1 VSTPLQIQSTKIKTD
16 TGWEKCSYTD
26 TVTKMMDVSIL
37 KTDVEDAP
45 RALIFRDSFST
56 ALIPFFARSFS
67 EIMLDHHRKNTLNKD
82 LVEAFRPDVV
92 LFIFIE
98 ADLVY
103 RPKMRL
109 QEKN

>member
-1 VSTPLQIQSTKIKTD
+1 
-16 TGWEKCSYTD
+16 
-26 TVTKMMDVSIL
+26 
-37 KTDVEDAP
+37 
-45 RALIFRDSFST
+45 
-56 ALIPFFARSFS
+56 
-67 EIMLDHHRKNTLNKD
+67 MLDHHRKNTLNKD